1 MTVLQILMHVLVA
14 FFCSFCFSILFGAP
28 RRLWFYGGLVGAAG
42 WLVYL
47 LLIGLDSGSVI
58 ASFGAT
64 LTLTAC
70 SRLFACWRKAPV
82 IVFLFAGIFLL
93 VPGAGVY
100 YTANYLFSD
109 AFNLGIAKGMETL
122 KIAGAIVL
130 GILSGFSLPMR
141 MFQWAEKLSIKH

>member
-1 MTVLQILMHVLVA
+1 MSIPLTLIHVLVA
-14 FFCSFCFSILFGAP
+14 FSCSFCFSILFGAP
-28 RRLWFYGGLVGAAG
+28 RRLWLYGGLVGAAG

-47 LLIGLDSGSVI
+47 LLMGLDSGSVI

-64 LTLTAC
+64 LTLTTC

-109 AFNLGIAKGMETL
+109 AFTLGIAKGMDTL

-130 GILSGFSLPMR
+130 GILLGFSLPMR
-141 MFQWAEKLSIKH
+141 LFQWAEKLPTKQ